1 MIIDEQVKASVRFLN
16 EMLPYVQKFQGKR
29 VVVKYGGNAMIDTT
43 LKNEF
48 AQNVVLLKN
57 IGIHPIIVHGGGAQI
72 NTALQNE
79 GVQPHWIDGL
89 RVTDEATMQ
98 VVERVL
104 VHEVNREIVDLIRA
118 NGGNAFG
125 LGGRKNGQLITA
137 KKMESPLKNI
147 NSEKPVDIGYVG
159 SVKHIDTYLLRMD
172 AGNDGWIPVIAPVG
186 ISEDGHAYNVN
197 GDTVAGHIAE
207 AIQAEKFLILTNT
220 HGVEDNNG
228 ELLKEMPASAV
239 PGFIESGV
247 IRGGMLPKIACV
259 VHALECGVKT
269 VHIIDGRVENSLLLE
284 IFTDAGIGTLIY
296 MDEEE

>member
-72 NTALQNE
+72 NTALQTE

-89 RVTDEATMQ
+89 RVTDEATMK

-104 VHEVNREIVDLIRA
+104 VHEVNQEIVDLIRA

-137 KKMESPLKNI
+137 MKRESPLMGI

-172 AGNDGWIPVIAPVG
+172 ARNDGWIPVIAPVG
-186 ISEDGHAYNVN
+186 ISDDGHAYNVN

-207 AIQAEKFLILTNT
+207 AIKAEKFVILTNT
-220 HGVEDNNG
+220 HGVEDSNG

-239 PGFIESGV
+239 PALIDSGV

-259 VHALECGVKT
+259 LHALECGVQT

-296 MDEEE
+296 MDEED